1 VDGGVPFAD
10 AGRSSRDLRP
20 VGDVARLGLGA
31 ELAGDPLQP
40 LEASG
45 EEDTAP
51 AARRQ
56 EARRRGADAAR
67 ATGYDGD
74 ANRRRVLRLMST
86 VSSIGSAY
94 PPANVRHTGTPART
108 SVSRTSPS
116 RAARPSFVSESRPRR
131 SPP

>member
-1 VDGGVPFAD
+1 MAITCSIRSGAISRNPPPPGIPALETSRWT
-10 AGRSSRDLRP
+10 AKCRSPTRRSSRDLRP

-56 EARRRGADAAR
+56 EARRRGADALEPPVTT
-67 ATGYDGD
+67 ATRIGAGY
-74 ANRRRVLRLMST
+74 
-86 VSSIGSAY
+86 
-94 PPANVRHTGTPART
+94 
-108 SVSRTSPS
+108 
-116 RAARPSFVSESRPRR
+116 
-131 SPP
+131 